1 MGDTEKRI
9 TAKYI
14 LDSTGFNNSI
24 KGVNAELKNNQSAL
38 KLASSSL
45 QAFGKDSE
53 KLKSV
58 QESLAKQVDLQA
70 KKVDIYKQSIEKA
83 TSKMQENVAQR
94 EKLKTA
100 LDMEKAKLE
109 AAVQTY
115 GKQNQVVTNL
125 KEKINVLSQEYE
137 KVNKSVESNAKSI
150 QSYSTNLNKASAEMV
165 KSQGELNKINT
176 ELDKSNNKWINAS
189 NNIKESGDR
198 LKDFGSKANAIG
210 DGILKFTAPL
220 VAAGAASS
228 KFSMDFE
235 DGMAK
240 ISTVADTTNISLDTL
255 GKGVL
260 ELSNMS
266 GEGFETIQEGMYDTI
281 SSGVSAENSVEF
293 LTTAVKAAK
302 GGFTDTATSVDGLTS
317 VLNAYGLKTEEVGNI
332 ANQMFITQN
341 LGKTTFG
348 EMSQYLGNVIPIS
361 AALKVSTQELFSSI
375 AVLTA
380 NGIKSG
386 ESITGL
392 KAAMSNIIKPS
403 KEASEAAETLGIKF
417 DSAEV
422 SSKGWMGFLK
432 EVKDKLK
439 EVAPEY
445 ENACDLYDKT
455 AKKMYELEQSGQKN
469 SEMYKSLKKNL
480 KGQKEEML
488 MLEKANS
495 SQLSAFAQLFGS
507 VEGLNTIMTLTSDQ
521 GMALYSESMDQ
532 MANNTTALDDAFN
545 KVDNTAGNKM
555 RKSFNDLKNESI
567 KLGDALGPLLSEATQ
582 GISGLTQILSGMD
595 EGTLKTIA
603 NIGMFTFALGGTIK
617 IVGGVADGIGSIL
630 NIVSKFTP
638 AIGSVVTATEG
649 VAEAGVVAG
658 GTGGLGALVSGLG
671 GAVIAAAPYIAAA
684 GAIALAGY
692 GIYEGMTQ
700 EVVPSVDL
708 FADKVQY
715 TSSSVANSYGQMT
728 TTLQGETIKISEATK
743 TAVQDYLK
751 MDEGVK
757 SSLQDLYINGQ
768 VITEQIATDTKAKF
782 DGMTNSIV
790 QGYEKQKNDSITKLQ
805 ELFTKQT
812 EITAQEQAEILKKT
826 TDFYTSKQTQT
837 QQYEDQINKI
847 VKDASDNKRKLTSE
861 EVTTITDLQNKMRE
875 NAIKSLSDQ
884 EIEAQVILQRMKDY
898 DGRITAEQASEHI
911 KKLNES
917 RDGAVK
923 AANDEYEKNI
933 ATITK
938 MRDETGT
945 ITAEQ
950 ADKMIA
956 EAKRQKEDVVK
967 KAEETRTE
975 AVEKIKDMNSDI
987 EKNVDTTT
995 GNILTWWDK
1004 LKKWWNSWNPEPK
1017 TVEIT
1022 TENQAAGNAFKNATN
1037 QNMGNGTIWG
1047 SASNWTGNESFQGG
1061 LTSLH
1066 ERGYE
1071 LYDLP
1076 SKTRIYNH
1084 EASEDLVLKTAE
1096 SVAARVANSISK
1108 TSTSGNSSQPVY
1120 IIVPVNLDGQEIAR
1134 VSAPYM
1140 SEELAFMD
1148 SRG

>member
-58 QESLAKQVDLQA
+58 QEALAKQVDLQA

-83 TSKMQENVAQR
+83 TSKMQENVAQK

-100 LDMEKAKLE
+100 LDMEKSKLE
-109 AAVQTY
+109 AAIQTY

-125 KEKINVLSQEYE
+125 KDKINVLSQEYE

-189 NNIKESGDR
+189 NNIRESGDK
-198 LKDFGSKANAIG
+198 LKDFGSKANVIG
-210 DGILKFTAPL
+210 DGIFKFTAPL
-220 VAAGAASS
+220 VAAGTASS
-228 KFSMDFE
+228 KFSMDFA

-240 ISTVADTTNISLDTL
+240 ISTVADTTNISLDQL

-266 GEGFETIQEGMYDTI
+266 GEGFETIQDGMYDTI
-281 SSGVSAENSVEF
+281 SSGVAAENSIEF

-317 VLNAYGLKTEEVGNI
+317 VLNAYGLKTEEVTDI

-403 KEASEAAETLGIKF
+403 KEAGDAAETLGIKF
-417 DSAEV
+417 DAAEV

-439 EVAPEY
+439 EVAPAY
-445 ENACDLYDKT
+445 EQAWEQFDKT
-455 AKKMYELEQSGQKN
+455 VTKMTELDKAGQKN
-469 SEMYKSLKKNL
+469 SEMYKTLKKSL
-480 KGQKEEML
+480 KGQKEEL
-488 MLEKANS
+488 EMLEKANS
-495 SQLSAFAQLFGS
+495 SELSAFAQLFGS
-507 VEGLNTIMTLTSDQ
+507 VEGLNAIMTLTSDQ

-545 KVDNTAGNKM
+545 KVDDTAGNKM
-555 RKSFNDLKNESI
+555 RKSFNELKNESI
-567 KLGDALGPLLSEATQ
+567 KLGDALGPLLSEVTQ
-582 GISGLTQILSGMD
+582 GIGSLTQVLAGMD

-617 IVGGVADGIGSIL
+617 IVGSVADGIGSVL

-638 AIGSVVTATEG
+638 AIGSVVTATEE
-649 VAEAGVVAG
+649 VAEAGAVAG
-658 GTGGLGALVSGLG
+658 GVGGATGLGALTAGLG
-671 GAVIAAAPYIAAA
+671 SAVIAAAPFVAAA
-684 GAIALAGY
+684 GGVALAGY
-692 GIYEGMTQ
+692 GIYKGLTQ

-715 TSSSVANSYGQMT
+715 TSTTVNSVYGQMAT
-728 TTLQGETIKISEATK
+728 NVQTNTVKISEATK
-743 TAVQDYLK
+743 TAVKDYLD
-751 MDEGVK
+751 MDQNAK

-768 VITEQIATDTKAKF
+768 VITSQIATDTKTKF
-782 DGMTNSIV
+782 DNMKNSIV
-790 QGYEKQKNDSITKLQ
+790 QGYENQKTDSIAKLQ

-812 EITAQEQAEILKKT
+812 EMTSQEQADIIQKT
-826 TDFYTSKQTQT
+826 TTFYTNKQTQT
-837 QQYEDQINKI
+837 QQYEDQINQI
-847 VKDASDNKRKLTSE
+847 MQNASNEHRTLTSQ
-861 EVTTITDLQNKMRE
+861 EVQDIGQLQNQMRE
-875 NAIKSLSDQ
+875 NAVKSLSDQ
-884 EIEAQVILQRMKDY
+884 EVEAQVILQRMKDY

-917 RDGAVK
+917 RDGAIQ
-923 AANDEYEKNI
+923 AANDEYDKSI

-950 ADKMIA
+950 ADKMIE
-956 EAKRQKEDVVK
+956 EAKRQRDETVQAAED
-967 KAEETRTE
+967 TRNQ
-975 AVEKIKDMNSDI
+975 AVDKIKGMNSDL
-987 EKNVDTTT
+987 ESNVDTTT
-995 GNILTWWDK
+995 GKILTWWDK
-1004 LKKWWNSWNPEPK
+1004 LKNWWNSWFPEPK
-1017 TVEIT
+1017 TIT
-1022 TENQAAGNAFKNATN
+1022 IN
-1037 QNMGNGTIWG
+1037 QNNNTGYNSKPWEENNKYLN
-1047 SASNWTGNESFQGG
+1047 SENWTGNESFQGG
-1061 LTSLH
+1061 YTTLH

-1084 EASEDLVLKTAE
+1084 DASEQLVLKTAE
-1096 SVAARVANSISK
+1096 SVATKVANRISQNY
-1108 TSTSGNSSQPVY
+1108 SGSQQNGQTATIVVPVY
-1120 IIVPVNLDGQEIAR
+1120 LDGQEIAR
-1134 VSAPYM
+1134 VSAPYI
-1140 SEELAFMD
+1140 SEELAFNV